1 MTLPPQTVPVLIVGG
16 DPVGMTLAARTRQG
30 AFSANTLIR

>member
-1 MTLPPQTVPVLIVGG
+1 MTLPRQTVPVLIVGG

-30 AFSANTLIR
+30 ALLR